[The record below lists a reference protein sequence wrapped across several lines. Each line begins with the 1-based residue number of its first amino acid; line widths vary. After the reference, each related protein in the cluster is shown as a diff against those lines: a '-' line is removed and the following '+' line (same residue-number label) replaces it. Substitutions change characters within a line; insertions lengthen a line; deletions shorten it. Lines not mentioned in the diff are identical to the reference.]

1 MIQPS
6 SPSPDVVPP
15 SPWCD
20 VDSATERYASR
31 FAGPIGQWML
41 DIQEAALSE
50 LLDLPPGSTI
60 LDVGG
65 GHAQLT
71 PFLLRRGYVVTIHGS
86 CPSAQGRAAHFIGQG
101 ECSWSEG
108 PLDCLPYPDR
118 FFDGVICF
126 RILPH
131 VDDWRGLLTELCRV
145 ARAHVII
152 DYPSSR
158 SVNAISG
165 TFYGAKKGIEQT
177 TRPFTVFR
185 DHDIR
190 SILRKGGCSN
200 QKEIRQ
206 YLFPM
211 AAHRLAGSRTLSRT
225 IEGIMRVLG
234 LTPFFGSPV
243 ILRGSKGPAETSPSE
258 A

>member
-1 MIQPS
+1 MIQQS
-6 SPSPDVVPP
+6 SPSAGFVPP
-15 SPWCD
+15 SSWCD

-31 FAGPIGQWML
+31 FAGPIGEWML
-41 DIQEAALSE
+41 DIQEAALSQ

-71 PFLLRRGYVVTIHGS
+71 PLLLRRGYVVTIHGS
-86 CPSAQGRAAHFIGQG
+86 CPSAQGRAAHFIEQQD
-101 ECSWSEG
+101 CSWSEG
-108 PLDCLPYPDR
+108 PLDRLPYPDR
-118 FFDGVICF
+118 FFDGVISF

-131 VDDWRGLLTELCRV
+131 VDDWRALLAELCRV

-165 TFYGAKKGIEQT
+165 ALYGAKKGIEQT

-190 SILRKGGCSN
+190 SILREGGCLTH
-200 QKEIRQ
+200 EEVRQ

-211 AAHRLAGSRTLSRT
+211 AAHRALGSPTLSRT
-225 IEGIMRVLG
+225 IEGTMRALG
-234 LTPFFGSPV
+234 LTRVLGSPV
-243 ILRGSKGPAETSPSE
+243 IVRGTKGTAHVSPR
-258 A
+258 